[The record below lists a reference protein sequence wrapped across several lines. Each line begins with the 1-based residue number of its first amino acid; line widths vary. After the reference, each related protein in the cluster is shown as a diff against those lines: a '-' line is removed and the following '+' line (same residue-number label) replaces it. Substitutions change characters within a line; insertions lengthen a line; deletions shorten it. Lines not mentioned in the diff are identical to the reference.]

1 MRLLSLSLIA
11 LLMAPPAT
19 AADKNTIVVKIGTV
33 APDGT
38 PWAKWMGKI
47 TRRVTKKSTAA
58 NIAVK
63 YKLYTGGRLG
73 GEKEMVEECR
83 LGRLPMF
90 GGSMGALATAVP
102 ALNVFELPYLFQ
114 SNAEADHIIDEV
126 VWDRLFKLL
135 DQSGFVLLAMTENGW
150 HGVATRGTPIL
161 KLEDFVGRKMRVQQS
176 KVHLEAFKALGAS
189 PVEMGVP
196 EVLSALQNKVVDG
209 FSNTPLFSF
218 ATNWYRAID
227 HFSVTRHIY
236 QPAALVASKK
246 WFNKLPKDL
255 QKILLDPKA
264 RKKETRIGRK
274 WVRALDGPLLQQFE
288 ANGKKVHHPSKA
300 ELARMAKAA
309 QKSHRLFRKY
319 GGKAGSDLLDLIQA
333 GLKKKR

>member
-11 LLMAPPAT
+11 LLVAPPAT
-19 AADKNTIVVKIGTV
+19 AVDKDTIVVKIGTV

-38 PWAKWMGKI
+38 PWAKWMRRI
-47 TRRVTKKSTAA
+47 TRRVTKKSAAA
-58 NIAVK
+58 NISVK

-73 GEKEMVEECR
+73 GEREMVEECR

-102 ALNVFELPYLFQ
+102 ALNVFELPYLFE

-126 VWDRLFKLL
+126 VWGRLSEML

-189 PVEMGVP
+189 PVEMGLP
-196 EVLSALQNKVVDG
+196 EVLSA
-209 FSNTPLFSF
+209 
-218 ATNWYRAID
+218 
-227 HFSVTRHIY
+227 
-236 QPAALVASKK
+236 
-246 WFNKLPKDL
+246 
-255 QKILLDPKA
+255 
-264 RKKETRIGRK
+264 
-274 WVRALDGPLLQQFE
+274 
-288 ANGKKVHHPSKA
+288 
-300 ELARMAKAA
+300 
-309 QKSHRLFRKY
+309 
-319 GGKAGSDLLDLIQA
+319 
-333 GLKKKR
+333 